1 VNSITGNPGP
11 RANDGNRG
19 ETRKQRMAAM
29 KKVANAFLALLIV
42 AGSILASDE
51 ADSVHD

>member
-1 VNSITGNPGP
+1 
-11 RANDGNRG
+11 
-19 ETRKQRMAAM
+19 MAAM

-51 ADSVHD
+51 ADGSVHD